1 MSLSALPVFARW
13 GVLIALSVLFAAL
26 LTWARLPAALLLGS
40 MIAGILVENGEAGI
54 LVPQL
59 PFGFA
64 QAVVGCMIAR
74 VLTST
79 ILHSF
84 LHQWPLFLGISFSV
98 IVASCLLGWIISK
111 FRILPETTA
120 IWGLLP
126 GAVSAMMVM
135 ADAYGADARLVAFMQ
150 YVRVVMVAI
159 VASIIAR
166 LWVHAPAVA
175 SAAPAVWFAPIHALP
190 FFETLVLVLAAVILG
205 PISRIPAGILLIP
218 MFLGAVLQSNG
229 LVEIELPSW
238 LLAVSYLLLG
248 WTIGLRFTREIL
260 VYAIRALPKM
270 IVSILILIAFCGVEV
285 FDIDPLTAYLATSPG
300 GDGRHYCGVHQCRC
314 RVCYGAA
321 DRSFYARPYRWSGF
335 VPIRCGSNSQE
346 CSKYFR
352 HMKLLETGSSE
363 DPGFN
368 SMWRHSPAEVTV
380 SA

>member
-1 MSLSALPVFARW
+1 MDSDW
-13 GVLIALSVLFAAL
+13 
-26 LTWARLPAALLLGS
+26 
-40 MIAGILVENGEAGI
+40 ILE
-54 LVPQL
+54 
-59 PFGFA
+59 
-64 QAVVGCMIAR
+64 
-74 VLTST
+74 S
-79 ILHSF
+79 
-84 LHQWPLFLGISFSV
+84 
-98 IVASCLLGWIISK
+98 
-111 FRILPETTA
+111 
-120 IWGLLP
+120 IWGLLL

-175 SAAPAVWFAPIHALP
+175 SAAPAVWFAPFHALP

-218 MFLGAVLQSNG
+218 MFLGAILQSNG

-270 IVSILILIAFCGVEV
+270 IVSILMLITFCGGLAFALVRSFRYRS
-285 FDIDPLTAYLATSPG
+285 FDGLSCHQPG
-300 GDGRHYCGVHQCRC
+300 RGKLGRHYCGIQQCRC

-321 DRSFYARPYRWSGF
+321 DRSFYACPYRWSGF
-335 VPIRCGSNSQE
+335 VPIRCGSNS
-346 CSKYFR
+346 
-352 HMKLLETGSSE
+352 
-363 DPGFN
+363 
-368 SMWRHSPAEVTV
+368 
-380 SA
+380 

>member
-1 MSLSALPVFARW
+1 MSLSTLPVFARW

-40 MIAGILVENGEAGI
+40 MLAGILVENGQAGI

-64 QAVVGCMIAR
+64 QAVVGCMMAR

-79 ILHSF
+79 IIHSF
-84 LHQWPLFLGISFSV
+84 LHEWPLFLGISFLV
-98 IVASCLLGWIISK
+98 IVASCLLGWLISK

-126 GAVSAMMVM
+126 GAAPTMMVM

-150 YVRVVMVAI
+150 YVRVLMVAL

-166 LWVHAPAVA
+166 FWVHAPAA
-175 SAAPAVWFAPIHALP
+175 AAPAVWFAPIHALP
-190 FFETLVLVLAAVILG
+190 FLETLVLVLGGVILG
-205 PISRIPAGILLIP
+205 PVSRIPAGILLIP
-218 MFLGAVLQSNG
+218 MLLGAVLQSNG

-270 IVSILILIAFCGVEV
+270 IVSILMLIAFCGGLAFALVKV

-300 GDGRHYCGVHQCRC
+300 GADSVAII
-314 RVCYGAA
+314 AA
-321 DRSFYARPYRWSGF
+321 STNVDVGF
-335 VPIRCGSNSQE
+335 VMAQQIARFMLVLIVG
-346 CSKYFR
+346 
-352 HMKLLETGSSE
+352 
-363 DPGFN
+363 
-368 SMWRHSPAEVTV
+368 PALSRFVADQIAGNVPNISDKTPT
-380 SA
+380 